1 VLEEPPVPVVRYR
14 VLLPEVDADGN
25 EVGGLRST
33 TLQAPLGTYTS
44 WNTRRQGFVQGDAC
58 DLTGSFFPFAARPA
72 DRQPGDPRPTLEE
85 RYGNHEG
92 YVAAVRQAAAALLG
106 RGYLLPEDADAA
118 VAAAEA
124 GNTLR

>member
-1 VLEEPPVPVVRYR
+1 
-14 VLLPEVDADGN
+14 
-25 EVGGLRST
+25 VGGLRST

-72 DRQPGDPRPTLEE
+72 ERQPGDPRPTLEE
-85 RYGNHEG
+85 RYGDHEG
-92 YVAAVRQAAAALLG
+92 YVAAVRQAAAALLA

-118 VAAAEA
+118 VTAADASS
-124 GNTLR
+124 TLR